1 MTTPPAPNDPDPGLH
16 DAALFAHV
24 ARLRAALRKRPG
36 DLESLRDAFA
46 GRTVLLLSCGP
57 SLNRWREVYDA
68 LPERPVVAC
77 VKQAIDRIDVPC
89 HLHFLN
95 SQNLQRFRYRRSR
108 RPLQVFSASKGSLW
122 FADPD
127 LLLNVG
133 VPPGHDLRHSLAA
146 TGDFAAEALIDVD
159 RPRRWGPGIM
169 YETVF
174 HTLALLGV
182 RRIVTVGWDIA
193 DGAAANTHFYDT
205 AAPAAKP
212 APPVRPR
219 FMPARWLAR
228 NLGLTRFCK
237 FWLHVTGRRYN
248 PASMIEGEAQ
258 AVAAAV
264 PSLVRWLD
272 SLGIELQIVSD
283 SAWQPGTSGPS
294 AAVGSS
300 GHSAHPA
307 PARTAAA
314 QPRLTTP

>member
-1 MTTPPAPNDPDPGLH
+1 MNLTPAANGPDTGPH
-16 DAALFAHV
+16 DAALLTQIAQ
-24 ARLRAALRKRPG
+24 LRTALRRQPD
-36 DLESLRDAFA
+36 DLDCLRDAFK

-57 SLNRWREVYDA
+57 SLHRWREVYDA
-68 LPERPVVAC
+68 LPEKPVVAC

-95 SQNLQRFRYRRSR
+95 SQNLQRFRYRRGR
-108 RPLQVFSASKGSLW
+108 RPLQVFSASQGSLW

-127 LLLNVG
+127 LLLTVG
-133 VPPGHDLRHSLAA
+133 VPDGHDLRHSLAA
-146 TGDFAAEALIDVD
+146 TGDFAAEALTDA
-159 RPRRWGPGIM
+159 RRLRRWGPGIM

-182 RRIVTVGWDIA
+182 RRIITVGWDIA
-193 DGAAANTHFYDT
+193 DSAAANTHFYDT
-205 AAPAAKP
+205 AAAAEKP
-212 APPVRPR
+212 APPLPPR

-228 NLGLTRFCK
+228 NLGVTRFCK

-258 AVAAAV
+258 IVAAAV

-283 SAWQPGTSGPS
+283 STWLSGSQATSDTS
-294 AAVGSS
+294 ASPL
-300 GHSAHPA
+300 HQ
-307 PARTAAA
+307 T
-314 QPRLTTP
+314 